1 MSDRRGNK
9 NSNNVGVYLR
19 GQATETG
26 ILWGISDS
34 TASTKN
40 NILEVYLI
48 GQRTEKVIIC
58 G

>member
-1 MSDRRGNK
+1 
-9 NSNNVGVYLR
+9 VGVYLR

-34 TASTKN
+34 TASRKN